1 MILETA
7 ANHAKSGQ
15 LRKAAEKQR
24 ATSKNLQASCSML
37 HVKVHDSAVRKS
49 LTKDGCLEASAGE
62 SWSFNISIKICR
74 LIIDVLFLFS

>member
-15 LRKAAEKQR
+15 LRKLTPNLRKAAEQQR

-49 LTKDGCLEASAGE
+49 LNKDGCLEASAGE
-62 SWSFNISIKICR
+62 S
-74 LIIDVLFLFS
+74 